1 VVQYRYIFWHGRQPT
16 NSFLNQQTE
25 EKMKKILAILVS
37 MLMIAVLLSTAL
49 TAQASAGVPFK
60 GTLKA
65 VETQTIEFPYM
76 YVDGQGSGNA
86 THLGRFAHSYQG
98 KVYIP
103 ELAGDI
109 TATFTAANGDKIY
122 SQGTGQGAPSAVPGY
137 VVIKMN
143 VTITGGTGRFAGAT
157 GSYYLERL
165 VNTDT
170 KESTGWFEG
179 TIFLP

>member
-1 VVQYRYIFWHGRQPT
+1 
-16 NSFLNQQTE
+16 
-25 EKMKKILAILVS
+25 MKKISAILVS
-37 MLMIAVLLSTAL
+37 MLMVAVLLGTAFN
-49 TAQASAGVPFK
+49 AQASAGVPFK

-76 YVDGQGSGNA
+76 YVDGYGSGNA

-98 KVYIP
+98 TVYLP
-103 ELAGDI
+103 ELSGGI

-122 SQGTGQGAPSAVPGY
+122 AQGTGQGTPSAVPGY

-143 VTITGGTGRFAGAT
+143 ITITGGTGRFEGAT
-157 GSYYLERL
+157 GSYYFERL
-165 VNTDT
+165 LNTDT
-170 KESTGWFEG
+170 KESTGWFKG